1 MTTPMSAWLYSRSAH
16 VRRLVRLRQ
25 RWRAVRD
32 CRHDRCYR
40 HGDRPCSAGLAEGCA
55 GVAARGRAH
64 GSAHEIAG
72 RISPSDDGA
81 AARGRLQR
89 DRHHRWRIH
98 TLDRGHR
105 TAGRARLQQF
115 RQSDHVRA
123 ARSDSCL
130 RHRAQRGAQRVRAGA
145 PPALVPIMTARARV
159 LDYALLVVGLWLAW
173 VFMFRWA
180 GSEALSPPGATFQRV
195 GEYLTSAQFWP
206 HAAATGIAFA
216 YACVIALVGGLFLGL
231 ALGTNRL
238 AGQVG
243 EPILASL
250 YSIPKITLYPVIL
263 LVFGL
268 GVSAKVAFGAL
279 HGIFPVA
286 LFAIGALR
294 NTSPVLIKTARV
306 LRLAPVETARTVLL
320 PAALPEVVTGLR
332 IGFSATLLGTL
343 IGELFASDQGLGFM
357 LIRAME
363 AHKVLD
369 IIALTL
375 LLFAF
380 AAIANV
386 LLLVVERRV
395 HRR

>member
-1 MTTPMSAWLYSRSAH
+1 MTS
-16 VRRLVRLRQ
+16 
-25 RWRAVRD
+25 
-32 CRHDRCYR
+32 
-40 HGDRPCSAGLAEGCA
+40 
-55 GVAARGRAH
+55 
-64 GSAHEIAG
+64 
-72 RISPSDDGA
+72 
-81 AARGRLQR
+81 
-89 DRHHRWRIH
+89 
-98 TLDRGHR
+98 
-105 TAGRARLQQF
+105 
-115 RQSDHVRA
+115 
-123 ARSDSCL
+123 
-130 RHRAQRGAQRVRAGA
+130 
-145 PPALVPIMTARARV
+145 RARV
-159 LDYALLVVGLWLAW
+159 LDYALFVAGLWLAW
-173 VFMFRWA
+173 VLMFRWA
-180 GSEALSPPGATFQRV
+180 GPEALSPPGATLQRM

-206 HAAATGIAFA
+206 HAVATGIAFA
-216 YACVIALVGGLFLGL
+216 YACVIALVGGLLLGL
-231 ALGTNRL
+231 ALGSNRL

-243 EPILASL
+243 EPILSSL

>member
-1 MTTPMSAWLYSRSAH
+1 
-16 VRRLVRLRQ
+16 
-25 RWRAVRD
+25 
-32 CRHDRCYR
+32 
-40 HGDRPCSAGLAEGCA
+40 EGCA

-72 RISPSDDGA
+72 RIAPSDDGA
-81 AARGRLQR
+81 AARCRLQR

-98 TLDRGHR
+98 PLDRGHR

-123 ARSDSCL
+123 ARSDSCF
-130 RHRAQRGAQRVRAGA
+130 RHRTQRGARRVRAGA
-145 PPALVPIMTARARV
+145 SSALVPIMTARARV
-159 LDYALLVVGLWLAW
+159 LDYALFVAGLWLAW
-173 VFMFRWA
+173 VLMFRWA
-180 GSEALSPPGATFQRV
+180 GPEALSPPGATLQRM

-206 HAAATGIAFA
+206 HAVATGIAFA
-216 YACVIALVGGLFLGL
+216 YACVIALLGGRLLGL
-231 ALGTNRL
+231 PRATHPL

-243 EPILASL
+243 EPILSSL

-294 NTSPVLIKTARV
+294 NTSPA
-306 LRLAPVETARTVLL
+306 
-320 PAALPEVVTGLR
+320 
-332 IGFSATLLGTL
+332 
-343 IGELFASDQGLGFM
+343 LFASHQCLGFI

-380 AAIANV
+380 AAIANA
-386 LLLVVERRV
+386 LLLVVQRRV

>member
-1 MTTPMSAWLYSRSAH
+1 L
-16 VRRLVRLRQ
+16 
-25 RWRAVRD
+25 
-32 CRHDRCYR
+32 
-40 HGDRPCSAGLAEGCA
+40 
-55 GVAARGRAH
+55 
-64 GSAHEIAG
+64 
-72 RISPSDDGA
+72 
-81 AARGRLQR
+81 
-89 DRHHRWRIH
+89 
-98 TLDRGHR
+98 
-105 TAGRARLQQF
+105 
-115 RQSDHVRA
+115 
-123 ARSDSCL
+123 
-130 RHRAQRGAQRVRAGA
+130 
-145 PPALVPIMTARARV
+145 
-159 LDYALLVVGLWLAW
+159 
-173 VFMFRWA
+173 
-180 GSEALSPPGATFQRV
+180 QRV

-216 YACVIALVGGLFLGL
+216 YACVIALVGGLLLGL

-243 EPILASL
+243 EPILSSL

-320 PAALPEVVTGLR
+320 PEVVTGLR

-369 IIALTL
+369 IVALTL
-375 LLFAF
+375 LLFGF
-380 AAIANV
+380 AAIANG
-386 LLLVVERRV
+386 LLLVVERRM

>member
-1 MTTPMSAWLYSRSAH
+1 
-16 VRRLVRLRQ
+16 
-25 RWRAVRD
+25 
-32 CRHDRCYR
+32 
-40 HGDRPCSAGLAEGCA
+40 
-55 GVAARGRAH
+55 
-64 GSAHEIAG
+64 
-72 RISPSDDGA
+72 
-81 AARGRLQR
+81 
-89 DRHHRWRIH
+89 
-98 TLDRGHR
+98 
-105 TAGRARLQQF
+105 
-115 RQSDHVRA
+115 
-123 ARSDSCL
+123 
-130 RHRAQRGAQRVRAGA
+130 
-145 PPALVPIMTARARV
+145 MTARARV
-159 LDYALLVVGLWLAW
+159 LDYALLVAGLWLAW
-173 VFMFRWA
+173 VLMFRWA
-180 GSEALSPPGATFQRV
+180 GPEALSPPGATLQRM

-206 HAAATGIAFA
+206 HAVATGIAFA
-216 YACVIALVGGLFLGL
+216 YACVIALVGGLLLGL

-243 EPILASL
+243 EPILSSL

-320 PAALPEVVTGLR
+320 PAALPEVITGLR

-343 IGELFASDQGLGFM
+343 IGERFASDQGLGFM

-380 AAIANV
+380 AAIANA

>member
-1 MTTPMSAWLYSRSAH
+1 MACLGLYVPLGGTGGVVAAGCH
-16 VRRLVRLRQ
+16 IAA
-25 RWRAVRD
+25 RWRISHQRAV
-32 CRHDRCYR
+32 
-40 HGDRPCSAGLAEGCA
+40 L
-55 GVAARGRAH
+55 AARR
-64 GSAHEIAG
+64 
-72 RISPSDDGA
+72 
-81 AARGRLQR
+81 R
-89 DRHHRWRIH
+89 DRH
-98 TLDRGHR
+98 
-105 TAGRARLQQF
+105 RL
-115 RQSDHVRA
+115 RL
-123 ARSDSCL
+123 CL
-130 RHRAQRGAQRVRAGA
+130 RHRARRR
-145 PPALVPIMTARARV
+145 T
-159 LDYALLVVGLWLAW
+159 LA
-173 VFMFRWA
+173 
-180 GSEALSPPGATFQRV
+180 
-195 GEYLTSAQFWP
+195 
-206 HAAATGIAFA
+206 
-216 YACVIALVGGLFLGL
+216 GL

-243 EPILASL
+243 EPILSSL

-320 PAALPEVVTGLR
+320 PAALPEIVTGLR

-369 IIALTL
+369 IVALTL

-380 AAIANV
+380 AAIANG

-395 HRR
+395 HRQ